1 MRGLKW
7 KWLIII
13 VITGLALY
21 QLSYTY
27 RFYKLTPEQKTTMD
41 PDKLKK
47 LESRALHLG
56 LDLKGGMHIVLQIDK
71 SHLKPEEQKGA
82 IDRALQI
89 IRNRVDQFGVS
100 EPLIQKQGTDRILVQ
115 LPGVVNKKRAE
126 EIIGKTALLEFK
138 LVANNELFRKTISS
152 IDEYLKKNYGDTLT
166 ISGYFIGYDNGIQL
180 EYKKKIQHIL
190 DAPAV
195 KKLIPFGYTFLWGKP
210 VTKEGYSYVSLYLV
224 KKDALLTGDA
234 ILDAV
239 PGIGTSNNPMGV
251 KVDLTMT
258 RKARGK
264 WAMITGANIGRQI
277 AIVLDGVVQS
287 APVVRER
294 IPSGRSEIEMG
305 NSTMEEAKT
314 LAIVLKAGALPA
326 PLNIIEER
334 SIGPSLGMDS
344 IRAGTRSFII
354 GSIVVLLFMI
364 LYYLI
369 AGGIADMALI
379 FNVIYLLAILSA
391 FRATLTMPGIAGIIL
406 TVGMAVDANVL
417 IFERLRE
424 EMKSGKTIR
433 TAIETAYGRVFTT
446 ILDANMTTFISAIIL
461 YWFGTGPIKGFAV
474 TLSIGLIASFFTA
487 IFVTR
492 TVFESLSLKG
502 LSKIKMLSIF
512 HNPNYKFV
520 GTRKIAYIVSISLI
534 LIGIGSLIAHKGPRY
549 GVDFTGGY
557 LIESDFKKPVNTE
570 EVRKTIAQ
578 LGFKDASIQ
587 REVKGNIF
595 LIRIKET
602 NPENMAKIKNGLI
615 NYFKDNS
622 ITFPREELVG
632 PAISKGLQTRAIWVV
647 LLGMIGILIYVSF
660 RFTYRIGVASVV
672 ALLHDVIITIGILSL
687 TNKEFT
693 IPVIAALLTIL
704 GYSINDSIV
713 ISDRI
718 RENLKLL
725 RREDFNTIINKSLN
739 DTIARTIITSL
750 TTIFVLLSLFFFG
763 GRVIHDFSFALLIG
777 VIVGTYSSIYVVASI
792 VVDWQK
798 KYPSRRR

>member
-1 MRGLKW
+1 MRSLKW
-7 KWLIII
+7 KWIII
-13 VITGLALY
+13 IIITGLALY

-41 PDKLKK
+41 PDQLKK

-115 LPGVVNKKRAE
+115 LPGVVNKNRAE

-152 IDEYLKKNYGDTLT
+152 IDDYLKKNYGDTLT
-166 ISGYFIGYDNGIQL
+166 ISGYFIGYNNGIQL
-180 EYKKKIQHIL
+180 EYKKKIQRIL
-190 DAPAV
+190 DEPAV

-210 VTKEGYSYVSLYLV
+210 VTKEGYTYASLYLV

-344 IRAGTRSFII
+344 IKAGTRSFVI
-354 GSIVVLLFMI
+354 GSIIVLLFMI
-364 LYYLI
+364 FYYLI
-369 AGGIADMALI
+369 AGGIADIALI
-379 FNVIYLLAILSA
+379 FNVIYVLAILSA

-502 LSKIKMLSIF
+502 LSKIKMFSIF
-512 HNPNYKFV
+512 HNPNYRFV
-520 GTRKIAYIVSISLI
+520 GTRKIAYIISISLI
-534 LIGIGSLIAHKGPRY
+534 VIGIGSLIAHKGPKY

-557 LIESDFKKPVNTE
+557 LIESKFEKPVNTE
-570 EVRKTIAQ
+570 EVRKTIVQ
-578 LGFKDASIQ
+578 LGFNDASIQ
-587 REVKGNIF
+587 REVEGNIF
-595 LIRIKET
+595 LIRLKET
-602 NPENMAKIKNGLI
+602 NPENMAKVKKGLI
-615 NYFKDNS
+615 NHFKDNS

-660 RFTYRIGVASVV
+660 RFTYRIGIASVV
-672 ALLHDVIITIGILSL
+672 ALFHDVIITIGILSL

-750 TTIFVLLSLFFFG
+750 TTIFVLLALFFFG
-763 GRVIHDFSFALLIG
+763 GRVIHDFSFTLLIG
-777 VIVGTYSSIYVVASI
+777 VMVGTYSSIYVVASI
-792 VVDWQK
+792 VVDWQR